1 VIARRCTKKTT
12 IKGIDIPVDT
22 PIAVDVMSIHFDA
35 DLWGPQDPNEFYP
48 PRHEVKRNPLA
59 FMAFGNGPRNCI
71 GMKFALI
78 ELKIALVK
86 LIMNFEFLSL
96 KSDINDLELE
106 EGVVRYIKNGS
117 KVFIKKRFFP

>member
-1 VIARRCTKKTT
+1 
-12 IKGIDIPVDT
+12 
-22 PIAVDVMSIHFDA
+22 MSIHFDA
-35 DLWGPQDPNEFYP
+35 ELWGPQDPNEFYP

-86 LIMNFEFLSL
+86 LIMNFEFLP
-96 KSDINDLELE
+96 KSYFKLNDIELI
-106 EGVVRYIKNGS
+106 EGAVRSPKNGICVIL
-117 KVFIKKRFFP
+117 KNRK